1 MANSKPEPGEKP
13 IVIVLTTGATNM
25 PAAAIIGSRMTRS
38 ITPEQINA
46 RTRDAGEFRHLG
58 EIRQIDFENR
68 TVDLAFSSETP
79 VARWFGEEVLDHSAG
94 AIRLDR
100 MRNGAALLVNHDW
113 DDHIGV
119 VESVEIGDDKRGRAK
134 VRFSRSPHAD
144 EILQDVADGV
154 RRHVSFGYA
163 VHAIEVE
170 KRAGQ
175 PDLVRVT
182 DWEPYEISLVSVP
195 ADPTVGVGRAAEI
208 APEEPKNQPPQPVGN
223 RASPVHVY
231 ENEGSSMKKKLQR
244 NAAGQLVWVE
254 VDENG
259 AVVRELE
266 VVEEAGAERG
276 AGEAAER
283 TRVSTIIELG
293 RQYEAGDLAQTA
305 IRDGRSI
312 DQFRAAVLEQM
323 STSRRQSL
331 SEGEGGI
338 GLTDQ
343 EVRRFSFMRLFRALA
358 DPTDRTLQEAAA
370 FEFECA
376 RAAEERSHRSPK
388 GTLIPVD
395 VLTRALNTGTGGANA
410 GDTGGVL
417 VATELM
423 SQSFVDMLRNRATLM
438 RLGTPMGGLV
448 GNIDI
453 PTQTGGASGYWLGE
467 DEEAVLSAMAFGQ
480 FGMRPKTVAGMTEI
494 TRRMLMQSSLD
505 VEALARRDLATAL
518 ALTVDRAGYYGSGS
532 DHQPRGITRTDGL
545 NAVDFGTDGGGAGT
559 GQMPSYG
566 ELVGMETEIASD
578 NADVDSMAY
587 VFNARMRGHFKTTP
601 KFSSG
606 TDQGVIWET
615 GKTVNGYRTEVTN
628 QIANGDVIFGNFADL
643 LIGMWGGLDV
653 TVDPFTHSA
662 RGRIR
667 IVMMQD
673 VDIAV
678 RRPQSFCL
686 GRDLTA

>member
-1 MANSKPEPGEKP
+1 MSDPNPVNPVS
-13 IVIVLTTGATNM
+13 
-25 PAAAIIGSRMTRS
+25 AALGGGLVRS
-38 ITPEQINA
+38 VTAEQINA
-46 RTRDAGEFRHLG
+46 RMRSADDFRHRG
-58 EIRQIDFENR
+58 EVRG
-68 TVDLAFSSETP
+68 VDLESRIVELAFSSETP
-79 VARWFGEEVLDHSAG
+79 VQRWFGDEVLDHSPG
-94 AIRLDR
+94 SIRMQRLQG
-100 MRNGAALLVNHDW
+100 GAALLVNHDW
-113 DDHIGV
+113 DDQIGV
-119 VESVEIGDDKRGRAK
+119 VESVEIGADRRARAK
-134 VRFSRSPHAD
+134 VRFGRSARAD
-144 EILQDVADGV
+144 EILKDVADGI
-154 RRHVSFGYA
+154 RRHVSFGYV
-163 VHAIEVE
+163 VHAIQVE
-170 KRAGQ
+170 TRPGQ

-208 APEEPKNQPPQPVGN
+208 APEERESQSDHHGRN
-223 RASPVHVY
+223 RAVPAHISG
-231 ENEGSSMKKKLQR
+231 NEGSSMKKKLQR
-244 NAAGQLVWVE
+244 NATGQLVWVE
-254 VDENG
+254 IDENG
-259 AVVRELE
+259 AVLRELE

-283 TRVSTIIELG
+283 SRVNTILELG
-293 RQYEAGDLAQTA
+293 RQYDAADLAQAA

-312 DQFRAAVLEQM
+312 DQFRAAVLEQL
-323 STSRRQSL
+323 SANRRHSL
-331 SEGEGGI
+331 TDGDGGI

-358 DPTDRTLQEAAA
+358 DPTDRALQEAAA

-388 GTLIPVD
+388 GTLIPID
-395 VLTRALNTGTGGANA
+395 VLTRALNTGTGGANL

-438 RLGTPMGGLV
+438 RLGTPMGGLI

-453 PTQTGGASGYWLGE
+453 PTQTGGASGYWIGE

-480 FGMRPKTVAGMTEI
+480 FGLRPKTVAGMTEI
-494 TRRMLMQSSLD
+494 TRRLLMQSSLD

-518 ALTVDRAGYYGSGS
+518 ALTVDKAGYYGSGS
-532 DHQPRGITRTDGL
+532 DHQPRGIMRTDGV
-545 NAVDFGTDGGGAGT
+545 NAVDFGTDGGGAGI
-559 GQMPSYG
+559 GQMPSYADIV
-566 ELVGMETEIASD
+566 EMESQIAAE

-601 KFSSG
+601 KFMAG
-606 TDQGVIWET
+606 TDQGVIWEP
-615 GKTVNGYRTEVTN
+615 GQTVNGYRCEVTN

-662 RGRIR
+662 RGRVR

-686 GRDLTA
+686 GRDITA

>member
-1 MANSKPEPGEKP
+1 MANSKRNTVQKP
-13 IVIVLTTGATNM
+13 IFAVALTAGGRAHPAFGIVGSTLT
-25 PAAAIIGSRMTRS
+25 RQ
-38 ITPEQINA
+38 ITPEQINS
-46 RTRDAGEFRHLG
+46 RTREAAEFRHLG
-58 EIRQIDFENR
+58 EVREIDFESR
-68 TVDLAFSSETP
+68 TVELAFSSETP
-79 VARWFGEEVLDHSAG
+79 VQRWFGEEVLDHSDG

-100 MRNGAALLVNHDW
+100 LRDGAALLVNHDW
-113 DDHIGV
+113 DDQIGV
-119 VESVEIGDDKRGRAK
+119 VESVEIGADKRGRAK
-134 VRFSRSPHAD
+134 VRFGRGARAS

-175 PDLVRVT
+175 ADLVMVT

-195 ADPTVGVGRAAEI
+195 ADTTVGVGRAHEI
-208 APEEPKNQPPQPVGN
+208 PPEEPDLRPGQSATTRATPDQQPNGN
-223 RASPVHVY
+223 R
-231 ENEGSSMKKKLQR
+231 SMKKKLVR
-244 NAAGQLVWVE
+244 NASGQLIWAE
-254 VDENG
+254 VDDEG
-259 AVVRELE
+259 KIVRELE
-266 VVEEAGAERG
+266 VVEDAGAERG

-283 TRVSTIIELG
+283 TRVNTIMELG

-312 DQFRAAVLEQM
+312 DQFRAAVLEQL
-323 STSRRQSL
+323 SAARGQNL
-331 SEGEGGI
+331 SEGTGGI
-338 GLTDQ
+338 GLTDR

-358 DPTDRTLQEAAA
+358 NPTDRPLQEAAA

-376 RAAEERSHRSPK
+376 RAAEERAHRSPK

-395 VLTRALNTGTGGANA
+395 VLTRALNTSTGGANA

-453 PTQTGGASGYWLGE
+453 PTQTGGASGYWIGE
-467 DEEAVLSAMAFGQ
+467 DEEAVLSAMSFGQ

-494 TRRMLMQSSLD
+494 TRRMLDQSSID

-518 ALTVDRAGYYGSGS
+518 ALTVDRAGYYGAGT

-545 NAVDFGTDGGGAGT
+545 NVVDFGTDGGGAGA
-559 GQMPSYG
+559 GQMPSYQD
-566 ELVGMETEIASD
+566 VVDMETEIAAD

-601 KFSSG
+601 KFAAG
-606 TDQGVIWET
+606 TDQGVIWES

-628 QIANGDVIFGNFADL
+628 QISTGDAIFGNFSDL
-643 LIGMWGGLDV
+643 LIGMWGGLDI

-686 GRDLTA
+686 GRDITA

>member
-1 MANSKPEPGEKP
+1 MK
-13 IVIVLTTGATNM
+13 
-25 PAAAIIGSRMTRS
+25 TRS
-38 ITPEQINA
+38 IVGGYLTREVTPEQINA
-46 RTRDAGEFRHLG
+46 RTRDGGEFRHLG
-58 EIRQIDFENR
+58 EIRQIDRDSR

-79 VARWFGEEVLDHSAG
+79 VARWFGEEVLDHSEG
-94 AIRLDR
+94 SIRMDR
-100 MRNGAALLVNHDW
+100 LRDGAALLVNHDW
-113 DDHIGV
+113 DDHVGV
-119 VESVEIGDDKRGRAK
+119 VESVEIGADKRGRAK
-134 VRFSRSPHAD
+134 VRFSRSARGEEVFAD
-144 EILQDVADGV
+144 VVDGV
-154 RRHVSFGYA
+154 KRHVSFGYA

-170 KRAGQ
+170 KRAGL
-175 PDLVRVT
+175 PDLIRVT

-195 ADPTVGVGRAAEI
+195 ADPTVGVGRAHEI
-208 APEEPKNQPPQPVGN
+208 APEEPNQNPAQPATN
-223 RASPVHVY
+223 RAAPNHSS

-254 VDENG
+254 VDDAG

-276 AGEAAER
+276 QGEAAER
-283 TRVSTIIELG
+283 SRVNTIMELG
-293 RQYEAGDLAQTA
+293 RQYEAGDLAQAA

-312 DQFRAAVLEQM
+312 DQFRAAVLDQL
-323 STSRRQSL
+323 STSRRQNL
-331 SEGEGGI
+331 TEGDGGI

-358 DPTDRTLQEAAA
+358 EPSDRALQEAAA
-370 FEFECA
+370 FEFECT
-376 RAAEERSHRSPK
+376 RAAADSSHRTPK
-388 GTLIPVD
+388 GTLIPTD
-395 VLTRALNTGTGGANA
+395 VLTRALNTGTGGVNP
-410 GDTGGVL
+410 GDTGGIL

-438 RLGTPMGGLV
+438 RLGTPMGGLI

-453 PTQTGGASGYWLGE
+453 PTQTGGASGYWIGE
-467 DEEAVLSAMAFGQ
+467 DEEAVLSAMSFGQ

-505 VEALARRDLATAL
+505 VEALARRDLAAAL
-518 ALTVDRAGYYGSGS
+518 SLTVDKAGYYGSGS

-545 NAVDFGTDGGGAGT
+545 NAVDFGTDGGGVGT
-559 GQMPSYG
+559 GQLPSYADM
-566 ELVGMETEIASD
+566 VDMETEIAAD
-578 NADVDSMAY
+578 NADVGSMAY

-601 KFSSG
+601 KFSAG
-606 TDQGVIWET
+606 TDQGVVWET
-615 GKTVNGYRTEVTN
+615 GNTVNGYRTEITN
-628 QIANGDVIFGNFADL
+628 QIDNGDVIFGNFSDL

-653 TVDPFTHSA
+653 TVDPFTHSS